1 MSAPTVSVVVPAYR
15 AAHTIGRA
23 IDGVLAQTCP
33 PSEILVVDDGSPDDT
48 AAALAP
54 YGDRVRLLRKAN
66 GGAASARNFGMERCA
81 GDLIAFL
88 DADDYWEPVKLERQ
102 LAVLERHPEV
112 GLVAGRFYTQAPG
125 GDRAPHLAGHPSL
138 FDRVWDRPPGPTAFE
153 IARRV
158 WTSVLLLRRAA
169 LAGRRFDVGLATAE
183 DVDLWVRL
191 VTTAPVYLLSEPL
204 ATGVLEPGSL
214 SRGDPDGDSRNMLTV
229 VHRHSDLLGWAG
241 VRAWEADIYREWA
254 ARHLGDGRPAAALP
268 PAWRRLIRQPWSPQ
282 AWWIVGKSAVWAA
295 RSRLPAPSASEGFVE
310 PPRSRSG
317 LVGRS
322 NRSEH

>member
-1 MSAPTVSVVVPAYR
+1 MSAPTVSVVIPAYR
-15 AAHTIGRA
+15 AARTIGRA

-33 PSEILVVDDGSPDDT
+33 PLEILVVDDGSPDDA

-54 YGDRVRLLRKAN
+54 YGDRVRLFRKAN
-66 GGAASARNFGMERCA
+66 GGAAAARNFGMDRCA

-102 LAVLERHPEV
+102 LAVLERHPQV
-112 GLVAGRFYTQAPG
+112 GLVAGRFYTQEPG
-125 GDRAPHLAGHPSL
+125 QSRTPELEGRPSL
-138 FDRVWDRPPGPTAFE
+138 YDRVLDRPSGPTAFE

-158 WTSVLLLRRAA
+158 WTSVLLVRREA
-169 LAGRRFDVGLATAE
+169 LAGRRFDEGLATAE

-191 VTTAPVYLLSEPL
+191 VTTTRVYLLSEPL

-229 VHRHSDLLGWAG
+229 VHRHAGLLGRAG
-241 VRAWEADIYREWA
+241 VRDWEAQVYREWA

-268 PAWRRLIRQPWSPQ
+268 AAWRRLIRQPWSPQ
-282 AWWIVGKSAVWAA
+282 AWWIVGKSAVQAV
-295 RSRLPAPSASEGFVE
+295 RSRPPAASASERIEGK
-310 PPRSRSG
+310 PLAGARGWYRS
-317 LVGRS
+317 
-322 NRSEH
+322 